1 MQKGHSSEEE
11 LDGDEVDEKF
21 DANRVS
27 TLRTP
32 FFELSGHSGAVSSA
46 EWLAG
51 ADQIITASWDRLAI
65 LHDVEAGSIVTT
77 LAGIHFIKS

>member
-1 MQKGHSSEEE
+1 M
-11 LDGDEVDEKF
+11 
-21 DANRVS
+21 NRIS

-32 FFELSGHSGAVSSA
+32 FLELTGHSGAVSSA

-65 LHDVEAGSIVTT
+65 LHDVESGNIVTT
-77 LAGIHFIKS
+77 LSGIYFII